1 MNYKKVYDNICIRG
15 KEKRELGQ
23 YCEKH
28 HIIPRCMGGK
38 DVEDNLTILTYR
50 EHFIAHLLLT
60 KIYKEHRGINYAF
73 LCMLRKQPTGE
84 RILTARMVDTIKRN
98 YKKFKKLYCTIP
110 NPGTTENSKNA
121 ARKRML
127 ERNPISLDPSK
138 NRTAQPIRVHYEDG
152 RIEDYKYAKEF
163 CIKNKVSYANM
174 KYWLKNENC
183 SSKKYGIIKV
193 ERLKEKI

>member
-1 MNYKKVYDNICIRG
+1 MNYNKIYNQICNRG

-23 YCEKH
+23 YYENH
-28 HIIPRCMGGK
+28 HVIPRCMDGK
-38 DVEDNLTILTYR
+38 DIADNLTTLTYR

-84 RILTARMVDTIKRN
+84 RFLTSRMVDTIKRN

-110 NPGTTENSKNA
+110 NPGTTENSRNA

-138 NRTAQPIRVHYEDG
+138 NRTAQPIRVHFEAGGTEDF
-152 RIEDYKYAKEF
+152 KYAKEF
-163 CIKNKVSYANM
+163 CIKNNISYANM
-174 KYWLKNENC
+174 KYWLKNDVG
-183 SSKKYGIIKV
+183 SKKHKIIKI
-193 ERLKEKI
+193 ERI

>member
-1 MNYKKVYDNICIRG
+1 MNYNKIYNQICNRG

-23 YCEKH
+23 YYEKH
-28 HIIPRCMGGK
+28 HVIPRCMDGK
-38 DVEDNLTILTYR
+38 DIVDNLTTLTYR

-84 RILTARMVDTIKRN
+84 RFLTSRMIDTIKRN

-110 NPGTTENSKNA
+110 NPGTTENSRNA

-138 NRTAQPIRVHYEDG
+138 NRTAQPIRVHFEAGGTEDF
-152 RIEDYKYAKEF
+152 KYAKEF
-163 CIKNKVSYANM
+163 CIKNNISYANM
-174 KYWLKNENC
+174 KYWLKNDVG
-183 SSKKYGIIKV
+183 SKKHKIIKI
-193 ERLKEKI
+193 ERI

>member
-1 MNYKKVYDNICIRG
+1 MDYKKVYDNICIRG

-38 DVEDNLTILTYR
+38 DVKDNLTTLTYR

-98 YKKFKKLYCTIP
+98 YKKFKELYCTIP
-110 NPGTTENSKNA
+110 NPGTTENSRNA

-138 NRTAQPIRVHYEDG
+138 NRTAQPIRIHFENGEIKEYS
-152 RIEDYKYAKEF
+152 YAKGY
-163 CIKNKVSYANM
+163 CIESNLPYATM
-174 KYWLKNENC
+174 KYMLKKDVG
-183 SSKKYGIIKV
+183 SKKYKIKKI
-193 ERLKEKI
+193 ERVSK